1 MKKEYNK
8 LVRDLIPSI
17 INDSGKVCTFDV
29 LSDEDYITALMQKL
43 NEEVA
48 EYHESQDYEE
58 VAEYHESQDYEELVD
73 ILEVV
78 YAIAGA
84 TGCSE
89 RDLNA
94 LRKSKAEMCGRF
106 AQKILLKDVEETPD
120 YSFLLKMKE
129 YLEGQGVLYSTTFPE
144 QIVLRQKGKNFPFE
158 EHLKG
163 FIYSQLSAQ
172 VPWHRIVPHLRE
184 IDELFSNYNV
194 SEIFAHSPEYYIT
207 GIKERKCGSRC
218 TNRQMNHLHNNIR
231 ILQQIVAD
239 HGSLDHYINSKDP
252 ESIVRDLSSGCYKL
266 FGIGPALAWEYLRN
280 VGVDGTKP
288 DVHVC
293 RFLGKDRLGLS
304 SHAIATQREATAIV
318 KSISQELKISMVEI
332 DSIIWSFCATGYGSI
347 CSANPKCDECV
358 IEKYCAHQKTSTLV

>member
-1 MKKEYNK
+1 MKKEHNK
-8 LVRDLIPSI
+8 LVRDLIPNI
-17 INDSGKVCTFDV
+17 ISDSGQACSFDI

-48 EYHESQDYEE
+48 EYHESH
-58 VAEYHESQDYEELVD
+58 AHEELAD

-78 YAIAGA
+78 YALAEA

-89 RDLNA
+89 SELNV
-94 LRKSKAEMCGRF
+94 LRQNKAKMRGRF
-106 AQKILLKDVEETPD
+106 SQKIRLKDVEETPD

-129 YLEGQGVLYSTTFPE
+129 YLEGRGVLYSTTFPE
-144 QIVLRQKGKNFPFE
+144 QIVLRQQGKVFSFE

-172 VPWHRIVPHLRE
+172 VPWHRIVPHLGE

-194 SEIFAHSPEYYIT
+194 SEIFAHSPEYYIK
-207 GIKERKCGSRC
+207 GIKDRKCGSRC
-218 TNRQMNHLHNNIR
+218 TNRQMNHLHSNIR

-239 HGSLDHYINSKDP
+239 HGSLDHYINSNDP
-252 ESIVRDLSSGCYKL
+252 ETIVHDLSSGCYKL

-304 SHAIATQREATAIV
+304 AHTIATQSEATEIV
-318 KSISQELKISMVEI
+318 KLISQETNISMVEI

-347 CSANPKCDECV
+347 CSANPQCDECV
-358 IEKYCAHQKTSTLV
+358 VRQYCSHK

>member
-17 INDSGKVCTFDV
+17 INRSGQKCDV
-29 LSDEDYITALMQKL
+29 ETLSIEDYLVKL
-43 NEEVA
+43 SEKLDEEVA
-48 EYHESQDYEE
+48 EYHESQD
-58 VAEYHESQDYEELVD
+58 HKELAD

-78 YAIAGA
+78 YTIAEA

-89 RDLNA
+89 NELNA
-94 LRKSKAEMCGRF
+94 LRKNKAAMRGRF
-106 AQKILLKDVEETPD
+106 TQKILLKTVEETPD
-120 YSFLLKMKE
+120 YSFLLKMKA

-144 QIVLRQKGKNFPFE
+144 QIMLRKKGKDFSFE

-194 SEIFAHSPEYYIT
+194 SEIFAHSPEYYIA

-239 HGSLDHYINSKDP
+239 HGSLDKYINSKEPDA
-252 ESIVRDLSSGCYKL
+252 IVDELSSGCYKL

-293 RFLGKDRLGLS
+293 RFLGKDRMGLS
-304 SHAIATQREATAIV
+304 VHTVATQGEATEIV
-318 KSISQELKISMVEI
+318 KTISSALNITMVEI
-332 DSIIWSFCATGYGSI
+332 DSIIWSFCATGYGNI
-347 CSANPKCDECV
+347 CSANPKCDKCV
-358 IEKYCAHQKTSTLV
+358 IKKHCAHKKTST